1 MAATDIKIVRK
12 KSNIPDFG
20 RNLTILYREKNFP
33 LLDSDGNI
41 MMSTDIDSS
50 GNLIPQ
56 YFEFVVTIPV
66 PSPIPAAAQ
75 RQAFIDDLKAQADT
89 QAKIIAQKRANDV
102 LDKNKINSIV
112 KSINDDTGV
121 FFTGTYDVTGL

>member
-1 MAATDIKIVRK
+1 LPATDIKLVRK
-12 KSNIPDFG
+12 KADVPDFG

-33 LLDSDGNI
+33 LQDDDGNI
-41 MMSTDIDSS
+41 KLSTDMDAS

-56 YFEFVVTIPV
+56 YFDFVVTVQV
-66 PSPIPAAAQ
+66 PSPIPAQAQ

-89 QAKIIAQKRANDV
+89 QAKIIAQKRANDII
-102 LDKNKINSIV
+102 DKNKINSIV
-112 KSINDDTGV
+112 KSINDDQGI